1 MARPLDPGTYV
12 GNYRIE
18 SCAHAGSMAILYHV
32 SGPDPG
38 FPLLMKI
45 PRFGH
50 GEATESIVGF
60 EVEQM
65 ILAAL
70 KGPHVPRFVE
80 AGDLAHDPHIVMEW
94 IDGRC
99 LTEWLDHG
107 PVPAEELARLGAAMA
122 TAVHSLHLQEAI
134 HLDIKPLNVM
144 IRPSGEAVLVD
155 FGLSHH
161 AHFPDLLAEE
171 MRRPIGSPP
180 YLAPEQVVGVR
191 CDPRSDI
198 FSVGVTLYELAT
210 GKLPFGAPETLAGM
224 RRRLYVDPV
233 PPRALAPELP
243 EWLQEII
250 MRCLEV
256 DPVRRY
262 PSAAHLAFDLTHPQ
276 QVTVTERGRRMRS
289 LGVGQRF
296 KRWLRAAGW
305 EPGPCPPPTT
315 QLAQAP
321 IVLVAVATHHTNEV
335 QFDAMRASVRQAM
348 AMVDGTRLACVTVI
362 RPVSALGGATEEES
376 ASAIHLKH
384 QVQLRHWA
392 EPLRLPQERIS
403 FHVLESSDPAESL
416 VDYAIVNHVNNIV
429 IGAPPPN
436 MPGSRVIST
445 VATRVVAEAPC
456 TVTVVRATG
465 MATGLSGAG
474 FAEGGAV

>member
-1 MARPLDPGTYV
+1 MARPLEPGARV

-18 SCAHAGSMAILYHV
+18 SCAHAGSMAMLYRV
-32 SGPDPG
+32 SGPDAG
-38 FPLLMKI
+38 FPLLMKV

-80 AGDLAHDPHIVMEW
+80 AGDLIDDPHIVMEW
-94 IDGRC
+94 VDGRC
-99 LTEWLDHG
+99 LAEWSGDG
-107 PVPAEELARLGAAMA
+107 PVPANELARLGAALA
-122 TAVHSLHLQEAI
+122 TAAHSLHLQEAI

-144 IRPSGEAVLVD
+144 IRPGGEAVLVD

-198 FSVGVTLYELAT
+198 FSIGVALYELAT

-224 RRRLYVDPV
+224 RRRLWADPV
-233 PPRALAPELP
+233 PPRALTPALP

-250 MRCLEV
+250 LRCIEV

-262 PSAAHLAFDLTHPQ
+262 PSAAHLAFDLTHPE
-276 QVTVTERGRRMRS
+276 QVTITERGRRTRT
-289 LGVGQRF
+289 LGFSKRF

-321 IVLVAVATHHTNEV
+321 IVLVAVATRHTNEA
-335 QFDAMRASVRQAM
+335 QFSALRAAVRQAL
-348 AMVDGTRLACVTVI
+348 ALEEETRLACVTVI
-362 RPVSALGGATEEES
+362 RPLSVMGGATEEES
-376 ASAIHLKH
+376 ASAIHLRH

-392 EPLRLPQERIS
+392 EPLRLSQERVS
-403 FHVLESSDPAESL
+403 FHVLEAADTAEAL
-416 VDYAIVNHVNNIV
+416 VDYAIVNHVNTIV
-429 IGAPPPN
+429 IGAPPPD

-456 TVTVVRATG
+456 TVTVVRAPGIT
-465 MATGLSGAG
+465 AG
-474 FAEGGAV
+474 SPQADTPGGGAV

>member
-1 MARPLDPGTYV
+1 MARPLEPGAWV

-18 SCAHAGSMAILYHV
+18 SCAHAGSMAVLYRV

-50 GEATESIVGF
+50 GEATESIVSF

-70 KGPHVPRFVE
+70 HGPHVPRFVA
-80 AGDLAHDPHIVMEW
+80 AGDLTQQPYIVMEW
-94 IDGRC
+94 IEGRN
-99 LTEWLDHG
+99 LSDWRG
-107 PVPAEELARLGAAMA
+107 PVPADELARLGAALA
-122 TAVHSLHLQEAI
+122 TAAHSLHLQEAI

-144 IRPSGEAVLVD
+144 IRPNGEAVLVD

-198 FSVGVTLYELAT
+198 FSIGVTLYELAT
-210 GKLPFGAPETLAGM
+210 GKLPFGAPESLAGM
-224 RRRLYVDPV
+224 RRRLWADPV
-233 PPRALAPELP
+233 PPRAWAPELP
-243 EWLQEII
+243 AWLQEII
-250 MRCLEV
+250 LRCLEV

-262 PSAAHLAFDLTHPQ
+262 PSAAHLAFDLTHSE
-276 QVTVTERGRRMRS
+276 QVTVGERGHRLRT
-289 LGVGQRF
+289 LGFRQRI
-296 KRWLRAAGW
+296 KRWLRATGW

-315 QLAQAP
+315 QLALAP
-321 IVLVAVATHHTNEV
+321 IVLVAVATQHSNEA
-335 QFDAMRASVRQAM
+335 QFSALRAAVRQAM
-348 AMVDGTRLACVTVI
+348 AMEEGTRLACVTVI
-362 RPVSALGGATEEES
+362 RPLSVMGGATEEES
-376 ASAIHLKH
+376 ASAIHLRH
-384 QVQLRHWA
+384 QVHLRHWA
-392 EPLRLPQERIS
+392 EPLRLAQERVS
-403 FHVLESSDPAESL
+403 FHVLESADTAEAL
-416 VDYAIVNHVNNIV
+416 VDYAIANHVNNIV

-436 MPGSRVIST
+436 MPGSRMIST
-445 VATRVVAEAPC
+445 VATRVVSEAPC
-456 TVTVVRATG
+456 TVTVVRAMG
-465 MATGLSGAG
+465 Q
-474 FAEGGAV
+474 GAVASR